1 MLDCSWHAQ
10 GVYYAYLDCIVQYLV
25 RIRSVHI
32 KYAYLSVF
40 DLYFHTYLNV
50 FDKYVKI
57 HSRYTQIHATKTV
70 CIWSFANT
78 HRIRIDTRIY
88 ANTLKYALNTQATH
102 SPVRDL
108 DLPQSDACWPG
119 LGLKSRPAGR
129 DLPRTWTSV
138 PADGAGA
145 RTSSPFSGWSEPRLI
160 T

>member
-1 MLDCSWHAQ
+1 MLDCSWHTQ

-25 RIRSVHI
+25 RIRSAHI

-78 HRIRIDTRIY
+78 HRIRINTRIY
-88 ANTLKYALNTQATH
+88 ANTLKYALNTIKYGGVKSESIWSKNREASTY
-102 SPVRDL
+102 P
-108 DLPQSDACWPG
+108 LPC
-119 LGLKSRPAGR
+119 PAR
-129 DLPRTWTSV
+129 RLNSLPTFTPSY
-138 PADGAGA
+138 
-145 RTSSPFSGWSEPRLI
+145 T
-160 T
+160 